1 MIHKIQKIE
10 DVYNPKTN
18 KMHKC
23 VKCLKFEK
31 YLIAAEL
38 KIVIGAMYVID
49 SFSSNPVQL
58 YSETRNFLYFYDN
71 KGMPC
76 MVERERVHLVVPCM
90 VERERVHLLVA
101 ELDSNEIVQIS
112 TTLHSFDTSNF
123 YLEVKLDCERKGS
136 IPNWTK
142 SFYVIK
148 RPFTLMLPGDP
159 ITITYY
165 ANKIIKGY
173 KKILWQIA
181 RKIESIW

>member
-1 MIHKIQKIE
+1 MIHKIQKVE
-10 DVYNPKTN
+10 EVYNPKTN

-23 VKCLKFEK
+23 VKCLRFEK

-58 YSETRNFLYFYDN
+58 YSETVNFLYFYDN

-76 MVERERVHLVVPCM
+76 MVERESVHLV
-90 VERERVHLLVA
+90 VA

-112 TTLHSFDTSNF
+112 TASHSFNTSNF
-123 YLEVKLDCERKGS
+123 YLEVKLDCERNGT
-136 IPNWTK
+136 IPRWIK
-142 SFYVIK
+142 SFYVLR

-159 ITITYY
+159 ITISYY

-181 RKIESIW
+181 RKIENIL